1 MAEHLTEFEA
11 EEKIKAII
19 PETIKGEIIEVIK
32 REPINRL
39 EHNATF
45 AVIFKHTKE
54 NSLSMTNAVFKLSQ
68 KEPALEFSGS
78 EVDEKF
84 NMENS
89 AVFITAKCI
98 N

>member
-11 EEKIKAII
+11 EQKIKAII
-19 PETIKGEIIEVIK
+19 PQAIKGEIIEVIK

-45 AVIFKHTKE
+45 AVIFKHSKE
-54 NSLSMTNAVFKLSQ
+54 NSLAMTNAAKKLVLD
-68 KEPALEFSGS
+68 EPNLSFSGS

-84 NMENS
+84 DMQNS
-89 AVFITAKCI
+89 AVFITAIIK
-98 N
+98 

>member
-45 AVIFKHTKE
+45 AVIFKHSKE
-54 NSLSMTNAVFKLSQ
+54 KSLDLTNAVKKLVLAEPKLS
-68 KEPALEFSGS
+68 FSGS

-84 NMENS
+84 SMENS
-89 AVFITAKCI
+89 AVFITAIIK
-98 N
+98 

>member
-1 MAEHLTEFEA
+1 MAERLTENEA
-11 EEKIKAII
+11 EEKIRAII
-19 PETIKGEIIEVIK
+19 PESIKGEIVEVIK

-45 AVIFKHTKE
+45 AVIFKHSKE
-54 NSLSMTNAVFKLSQ
+54 KSLSLTNAVKNLVLS
-68 KEPALEFSGS
+68 EPNFSFSGS

-89 AVFITAKCI
+89 AVFITAIIK
-98 N
+98 